1 MVIGLAC
8 KLEFEFIP
16 GPDVGLEMASTEE
29 KISFNNMTRLLERRV
44 SQTPM
49 RYHAIPRFVVEC
61 EKLQPRSFPDNLPTG
76 PQRPPSE
83 MSRPPALGLGS
94 IRGSKGKKKKEI
106 TQQIGS
112 VFPPIKEQQKEEKA
126 EVFPEQMVSSYNI
139 GLLLS
144 LLMLLLLFRKSGSPS
159 LSSLQKKKKER
170 KQTFQGRKEIRLFF

>member
-1 MVIGLAC
+1 
-8 KLEFEFIP
+8 
-16 GPDVGLEMASTEE
+16 MASTEE
-29 KISFNNMTRLLERRV
+29 KNSFNNMTRLLERRV

-49 RYHAIPRFVVEC
+49 RYHAIPRFVAEC

-94 IRGSKGKKKKEI
+94 IRGLKEKKKKEI
-106 TQQIGS
+106 SQKTGS

-144 LLMLLLLFRKSGSPS
+144 LLMLLLFSKSGSPS
-159 LSSLQKKKKER
+159 LSSLQKN
-170 KQTFQGRKEIRLFF
+170 KQTQKLLMLKEGRKYARFLSAG